1 MSRPADIVIVGGGIS
16 GVACAWWLRQMGF
29 SSRLIEAEPRLGGLI
44 ASHRHRGWLTERAAS
59 MVLNFSPLVE
69 DLLGRSRAGRLRCE
83 RLPAGQRFMLR
94 DEALRPVPEKLHRLL
109 LSDLF
114 SMKTRIG
121 FLFEAFRP
129 GPPDEGETVAA
140 FIRRR
145 LGQEVLDTA
154 IAPYVS
160 AVLACDPELADAE
173 AVLPRLKALER
184 RYGSFTLGLLLKK
197 LLPARRGLPQQAFGF
212 EGGMQTLVEVLADE
226 ARCERQ
232 QGQRVEALEPTRQGW
247 RILHRGA
254 DGDRVTRA
262 RQLILATP
270 APVSAALLRASRP
283 GLAAMLDRIDH
294 AAIAQVHLGFR
305 ESAFTRPLRGNG
317 FLAPAGR
324 RHGLRGSLWTSNL
337 QPGRAP
343 SGHVLTSNVI
353 GGAVQR
359 KALEADDA
367 ALADLALTDL
377 RRLCGLNA
385 EPEMLRI
392 DRHAG
397 GLPLYHGRYQ
407 ELSRQIM
414 AECRGQ
420 GDLQLCANYLGGIS
434 VRDRLIQART
444 VAQQTA
450 TALRQQPG
458 EQPVTLAAAFGVS
471 S

>member
-1 MSRPADIVIVGGGIS
+1 MNRPADIVIIGGGIS
-16 GVACAWWLRQMGF
+16 GVACAWWLRQMGV

-44 ASHRHRGWLTERAAS
+44 ASHRQQGWLTERAAS
-59 MVLNFSPLVE
+59 MVLNFSPLVA
-69 DLLGRSRAGRLRCE
+69 DLLGRSRAGRMRCD
-83 RLPAGQRFMLR
+83 RLPVGQRFVLR
-94 DEALRPVPEKLHRLL
+94 NETLRPVPEKPHQLL

-121 FLFEAFRP
+121 LLLEAFRP

-145 LGQEVLDTA
+145 LGQEVLDIA

-173 AVLPRLKALER
+173 AVLPRLKALEH
-184 RYGSFTLGLLLKK
+184 RYGSFTLGILLKK
-197 LLPARRGLPQQAFGF
+197 LLPGKRGLPQQAFGF
-212 EGGMQTLVEVLADE
+212 EGGMQTLVEILAEE
-226 ARCERQ
+226 ARSDRQ
-232 QGQRVEALEPTRQGW
+232 TGQRVEALEPTRQGW

-254 DGDRVTRA
+254 DGERVTRA

-270 APVSAALLRASRP
+270 APVSAALLRASHP
-283 GLAAMLDRIDH
+283 GLSAMLDRIEH
-294 AAIAQVHLGFR
+294 APIAQVHLGFHQ
-305 ESAFTRPLRGNG
+305 SAFTRPLQGNG

-324 RHGLRGSLWTSNL
+324 RHGLRGSLWISNL

-353 GGAVQR
+353 GGAVHR
-359 KALEADDA
+359 DALEAGDA
-367 ALADLALTDL
+367 ALADLALYDL
-377 RRLCGLNA
+377 RRLCGLRGD
-385 EPEMLRI
+385 PGMLRI
-392 DRHAG
+392 DRHAT

-407 ELSRQIM
+407 ALCRQIT
-414 AECRGQ
+414 AECRNQ
-420 GDLQLCANYLGGIS
+420 GHLQLCANYLGGIS

-450 TALRQQPG
+450 AALRQQPG
-458 EQPVTLAAAFGVS
+458 GQPVTLAAAFGVS